1 MVDICLKVPDAGGH
15 PDIGRYPDAHWHPDI
30 GRYPPD
36 AGGHPDAG
44 REPDTCRYP
53 DIRIRQ
59 NPDGAGAWRTDIRIR
74 IRPFIRIFASG

>member
-1 MVDICLKVPDAGGH
+1 MPVGIRISAGIRMPVGIRISAGIRRMPVGIRMPAGNRIPADIRISG
-15 PDIGRYPDAHWHPDI
+15 
-30 GRYPPD
+30 
-36 AGGHPDAG
+36 
-44 REPDTCRYP
+44 RYP